1 MGAQSPLPQTKEL
14 EGIKEAQKAAEAG
27 SPTKVKMRNTG
38 QMGAGI
44 TNKSNNSN
52 RGTSIHGKSRAS
64 NYSGMTAKPM
74 PFNAIRFLANHLKS
88 IKEEQLDSE
97 AMSQLGNEPM
107 TPM

>member
-1 MGAQSPLPQTKEL
+1 
-14 EGIKEAQKAAEAG
+14 
-27 SPTKVKMRNTG
+27 MRNTG
-38 QMGAGI
+38 QMGSGI
-44 TNKSNNSN
+44 ATKSKLSD
-52 RGTSIHGKSRAS
+52 RGTSIHGRSRAS

-97 AMSQLGNEPM
+97 AMSQFGNEPM